1 MGISANDLCQH
12 VIRPT
17 LDYLS
22 CHSPA

>member
-22 CHSPA
+22 CH

>member
-22 CHSPA
+22 CNS